1 MCVRVMNFVQK
12 KRVRVE
18 KSRRKREH
26 SESCEKENQVYREL
40 RELRT
45 RCTSLF
51 NINKP
56 ILFIQ
61 FQINNHLIKYL

>member
-1 MCVRVMNFVQK
+1 MSRSQ
-12 KRVRVE
+12 RASVE
-18 KSRRKREH
+18 KSRRKREQ
-26 SESCEKENQVYREL
+26 SESCEKENRVYRDL

-45 RCTSLF
+45 QCTSLF